1 MIQLSALFGQ
11 HLAMLLILLGVFA
24 ISVVVFLFWRPLLM
38 GLGAFFAISAA
49 AHYAD
54 TENIVM
60 TNEVNVSARAND
72 FQDGPAYQSTHDF
85 LEQELGFEDETD
97 VEWAEDIKKYPPR
110 NLTEDLREFRP
121 ASQVSLIDTDN
132 EEYKARRA
140 KVLKRSDAVV
150 MQQTFR

>member
-11 HLAMLLILLGVFA
+11 HLATLLILLGVFA

-60 TNEVNVSARAND
+60 PNEVNASVRAND
-72 FQDGPAYQSTHDF
+72 FLDSPAYQSVHEF

-97 VEWAEDIKKYPPR
+97 VEWTEDIKKYPSR
-110 NLTEDLREFRP
+110 NLTEELREFKP

-150 MQQTFR
+150 MQQTVR